1 MSCKPHKWI
10 FGLSP
15 NQTFSRMDPLQGRKK
30 DQQLLKVIKNE
41 EEWTD
46 RQFNQILDKTLAE
59 ISQLRGKQLPSIL
72 LIELN

>member
-1 MSCKPHKWI
+1 
-10 FGLSP
+10 
-15 NQTFSRMDPLQGRKK
+15 MDPLQGRKK